1 MDRTL
6 GKSSMI
12 YFYPFH
18 FQQPVEV
25 VARPHVLAARPLPVG
40 ELALADAGSDGEE
53 RQHED

>member
-1 MDRTL
+1 
-6 GKSSMI
+6 MI